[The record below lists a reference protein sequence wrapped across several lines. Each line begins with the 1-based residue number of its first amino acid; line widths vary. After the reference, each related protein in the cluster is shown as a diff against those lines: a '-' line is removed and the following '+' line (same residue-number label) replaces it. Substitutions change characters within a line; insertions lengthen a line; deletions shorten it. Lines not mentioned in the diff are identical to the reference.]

1 MDQYITNIALTGK
14 KKSIVKM
21 LNAVINNVGL
31 EEAIVEVD
39 GLETINRKL
48 TDDDGDGVVI
58 GIPDL
63 LSAEYLKDEVLLQ
76 KKAEFEKDSEE
87 GELYNVSAERA
98 IEFVRVEDSG
108 DEYIAKF
115 SLYEYEEYCYADYAD
130 WSDIARL
137 YGCQAFIDTSYYHNG
152 RFSRFQQ
159 AVIHEPKGEEVK
171 TTMLNSGETEEEY
184 DRFFEQLVALC
195 PERYLPKQKLCLKE
209 KADRQEYK
217 DLTEKHGIA
226 IHHGLWTRFAS
237 WEGENSVETLRKV
250 FEANVNEAVRGRENI
265 TQDEFA
271 TVLRLRAEKWQGVND
286 EFAECYSSLLAELPE
301 VWEQETQKDLKD
313 KADEQEYKD
322 LTQKLGVTSY
332 YGLWKRFAS
341 WEDENGVEVLR
352 EVIIANINDVVNDP
366 LIIPQDEF
374 AIALRLRAEKWK
386 GLNDGFAKCYA
397 SLLAEL
403 PKIWEQDVQQDTF
416 AEYEKKKD
424 SKSSDE
430 DDDEDLPF

>member
-1 MDQYITNIALTGK
+1 MDQYITIIALTGK

-21 LNAVINNVGL
+21 LNAVISNVGL

-48 TDDDGDGVVI
+48 TDDDGYGVVI

-63 LSAEYLKDEVLLQ
+63 LSAEYLKDEVLMQ
-76 KKAEFEKDSEE
+76 KKSEFEKDSEE
-87 GELYNVSAERA
+87 GDLYNVCTGRA

-108 DEYIAKF
+108 DDYIAKF
-115 SLYEYEEYCYADYAD
+115 SLYEYEEYYYADYAD

-137 YGCQAFIDTSYYHNG
+137 YGCRAFIDTNYHRNG
-152 RFSRFQQ
+152 RFLRFQQ
-159 AVIHEPKGEEVK
+159 AVILEPEADGVK
-171 TTMLNSGETEEEY
+171 TTVLESGETDEEY
-184 DRFFEQLVALC
+184 DRFFKQLAQLC
-195 PERYLPKQKLCLKE
+195 PERYLPMQKQYLKE
-209 KADRQEYK
+209 KADKQEYQH
-217 DLTEKHGIA
+217 LTEKHGVA

-237 WEGENSVETLRKV
+237 WEGENSVEVLRKV
-250 FEANVNEAVRGRENI
+250 FEANVNEDVRGRENI

-271 TVLRLRAEKWQGVND
+271 TVLRLRAEKWLGVND

-352 EVIIANINDVVNDP
+352 EVIIANINDVVNNP

-397 SLLAEL
+397 SLLTEL

>member
-1 MDQYITNIALTGK
+1 MGK
-14 KKSIVKM
+14 KECIVKM
-21 LNAVINNVGL
+21 LNAVTSNIGH
-31 EEAIVEVD
+31 EEAIAD
-39 GLETINRKL
+39 GDDPETINSKL
-48 TDDDGDGVVI
+48 TDDEGDGVLI

-63 LSAEYLKDEVLLQ
+63 LSVEHLTDEVLMQ
-76 KKAEFEKDSEE
+76 KKAEFEKDCDEDE
-87 GELYNVSAERA
+87 PYNVCTGRS

-108 DEYIAKF
+108 DDYIAKF

-137 YGCQAFIDTSYYHNG
+137 YGCRGFVDTNYHRNG
-152 RFSRFQQ
+152 RFQRFQQ
-159 AVIHEPKGEEVK
+159 SAIHEPEADGVK
-171 TTMLNSGETEEEY
+171 TTVLESGETDEEY
-184 DRFFEQLVALC
+184 DRFFEQLAQIC
-195 PERYLPKQKLCLKE
+195 PDRYLPMQKQYLKD

-430 DDDEDLPF
+430 DDDEDMPF